1 MEWVGDFGWP
11 PCVKSK
17 VLTFGRATRPTRIES
32 FFVVCRGEDCQVA
45 SSGSQLLSLR
55 DRCGEKGA
63 PLGPHAWISLRV
75 FSSQQQPDVVCTVK
89 PRGPCCTN
97 FMRGQQKQKRV
108 FAQSSVKNCGCVK
121 NNATHVPFAARSRLL
136 APWPTWPPVPSVTRF
151 LPQRDTLPPRCL
163 SWRQCSCLRFAG
175 LGTDDNIVCS
185 VVCNS
190 FRPLVV
196 ESGGEPEANLWHR
209 ILARRCH
216 RSIGDQF
223 VAREGEPSTTV
234 VATSATSSTL
244 VSFTE
249 PAFFGLLLLRV
260 YGGAQCVLVH
270 QGAARL
276 DSCFRCCNH
285 CTVSSRS

>member
-1 MEWVGDFGWP
+1 MEWVGDLGWP
-11 PCVKSK
+11 PRGPPVRHASNHFSLFVEVKTTKSHPQ
-17 VLTFGRATRPTRIES
+17 GRSSFPEGSVRGERRPSRPTRLGS
-32 FFVVCRGEDCQVA
+32 AFVPSA
-45 SSGSQLLSLR
+45 PSS
-55 DRCGEKGA
+55 
-63 PLGPHAWISLRV
+63 
-75 FSSQQQPDVVCTVK
+75 VVCTVK
-89 PRGPCCTN
+89 LRGPCCTN

-108 FAQSSVKNCGCVK
+108 FAKSSVKNCGCVK

-136 APWPTWPPVPSVTRF
+136 APWPTWTLVPSVTRF

-196 ESGGEPEANLWHR
+196 ESGDEPEANLWHR

-216 RSIGDQF
+216 RSIGEKFAVRD
-223 VAREGEPSTTV
+223 GEPSTTG

-260 YGGAQCVLVH
+260 HGDTQCVSVH
-270 QGAARL
+270 PETARL
-276 DSCFRCCNH
+276 DSCFRCYNQG
-285 CTVSSRS
+285 TVRSRS